1 MGIKDLFLYKL
12 VKVVKDLLFYEYN
25 EKDVIDV
32 IKEEELLFSKIIE
45 KGKILLELFL
55 DNENK
60 VFDGVVVFN
69 LLEIYGFFIELIVE
83 ILY

>member
-69 LLEIYGFFIELIVE
+69 LLEIYGFLIEFIVE